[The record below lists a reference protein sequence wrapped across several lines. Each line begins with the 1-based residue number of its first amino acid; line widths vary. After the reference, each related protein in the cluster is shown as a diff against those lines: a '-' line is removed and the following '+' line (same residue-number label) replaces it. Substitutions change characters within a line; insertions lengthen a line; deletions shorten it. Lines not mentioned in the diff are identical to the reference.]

1 MKTAQQIAQ
10 EWQAQ
15 MNDHR
20 IKCPRCGSSAQVER
34 IHEDRNPNWKQ
45 KKDVYECGCGQRFEI
60 IFYMTGYNLLKDE
73 G

>member
-20 IKCPRCGSSAQVER
+20 IKCPNCGSAAQVER
-34 IHEDRNPNWKQ
+34 IHEDRNSNWKQ

-60 IFYMTGYNLLKDE
+60 IFYMTSYNLLKDE

>member
-20 IKCPRCGSSAQVER
+20 IKCPRCGSAAQPKR
-34 IHEDRNPNWKQ
+34 IHEDRNSNWKQ

-60 IFYMTGYNLLKDE
+60 IFYMTSYNLLKDE
-73 G
+73 R

>member
-1 MKTAQQIAQ
+1 MKTAQQIVQ

-20 IKCPRCGSSAQVER
+20 IKCPNCGSAAQVKR

-45 KKDVYECGCGQRFEI
+45 KKDVYECGCGQQFEI
-60 IFYMTGYNLLKDE
+60 IFYMTDCNLLKST
-73 G
+73 

>member
-10 EWQAQ
+10 EWIAQ

-20 IKCPRCGSSAQVER
+20 IRCPNCGSSAQPKR
-34 IHEDRNPNWKQ
+34 IFEDRNSNWKQ
-45 KKDVYECGCGQRFEI
+45 RKDVYECGCGQRVEM

>member
-1 MKTAQQIAQ
+1 MKTAQQIVQ

-20 IKCPRCGSSAQVER
+20 IKCPKCGSAAQVER

-45 KKDVYECGCGQRFEI
+45 KKDVYKCGCGQQFEI
-60 IFYMTGYNLLKDE
+60 IFYMTNYNLLKST
-73 G
+73 

>member
-20 IKCPRCGSSAQVER
+20 IKCPNCGSTAQVKR
-34 IHEDRNPNWKQ
+34 IHEDRNSNWKQ
-45 KKDVYECGCGQRFEI
+45 KKDVYECGAVSD
-60 IFYMTGYNLLKDE
+60 LKSSST
-73 G
+73 